1 MKRCLIVVLVLAL
14 MPFIEITSVS
24 AANVEGHSKDVV
36 VGEVDRIDNDDEV
49 IGKDSEQ
56 EVCDVP
62 NTGLFGTGVD
72 EMSAVVTA
80 SSTIVVAIILAWLFA
95 HIRRKYK
102 K

>member
-1 MKRCLIVVLVLAL
+1 MKRYLIVVLILAL
-14 MPFIEITSVS
+14 MPFVGATSVS
-24 AANVEGHSKDVV
+24 AATIESQSVDVV
-36 VGEVDRIDNDDEV
+36 VGEVDRIGSDDEI

-56 EVCDVP
+56 EVYDVP